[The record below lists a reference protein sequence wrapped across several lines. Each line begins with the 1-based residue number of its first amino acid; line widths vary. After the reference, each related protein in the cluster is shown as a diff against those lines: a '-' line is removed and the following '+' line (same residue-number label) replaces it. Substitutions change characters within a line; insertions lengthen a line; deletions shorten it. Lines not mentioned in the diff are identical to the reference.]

1 MLVKNFLLLS
11 AISIA
16 VVSAADKHT
25 SLRHNKKADRGLKKE
40 DEKDKKDK
48 NMKDTDMKDKNK
60 NKNKDGDGETN
71 KATAASLY
79 NFQFP
84 DFTSVYGTRGA
95 NFNANSGYINGV
107 GHTGANGQVIS
118 IGQSTLGNTEDVIEV
133 DSMSVNRVGG
143 NDEDSAEDSAED
155 EDNDRL

>member
-48 NMKDTDMKDKNK
+48 GMKDEDMKDKNK

-71 KATAASLY
+71 KASNSNTIHIKFLLFHS
-79 NFQFP
+79 QF
-84 DFTSVYGTRGA
+84 YR
-95 NFNANSGYINGV
+95 
-107 GHTGANGQVIS
+107 IS
-118 IGQSTLGNTEDVIEV
+118 IKANLQRI
-133 DSMSVNRVGG
+133 
-143 NDEDSAEDSAED
+143 
-155 EDNDRL
+155 